1 MRKKTKRIL
10 CMALSVVMLLGVI
23 PVQALAATVDA
34 GGMIAPQQVSDS
46 AVETPP
52 EPGMTVEPG
61 TEPTPGP
68 SADPDAAPPAE
79 KSPAEV
85 TDPGTQPEEVEGNP
99 EEESPAEPAIG
110 EPDEEK
116 KPEELKDDG
125 PIHWLQQ
132 YQQAALE
139 ASRSPMPRSRSNK
152 AATGSPSYSM
162 IEWSGG
168 NLEFANGA
176 FLGSPMP
183 KIYLDGEI
191 AFCAE
196 WNGQHPS
203 GDYVQS
209 GEGSDPAIKQILANY
224 DNSGKSSADYAAAQA
239 AIWAHIMGTPASSWG
254 GCPGAASADKIMNG
268 SADTGSFKYNYISW
282 KGGTQDLITYNIGEK
297 PDPKPD
303 IDPDDYPEDE
313 YRIEVTTDTQ
323 TETEVRN
330 RKSYEYSD
338 AIGQI
343 TIRKHD
349 QDEKSLD
356 GALFDIDVAFSDG
369 THITVENWEVD
380 NGARLFTWTHPKDN
394 HDPATVTVTEVRPP
408 HGYEMA
414 PRRRQWWPPPTPA
427 SPMWKPGRSP
437 SSPKPPAPPS

>member
-68 SADPDAAPPAE
+68 SADPDAAPPTE
-79 KSPAEV
+79 EPPAEG
-85 TDPGTQPEEVEGNP
+85 TGPGTEPPQ
-99 EEESPAEPAIG
+99 EEESPEEETSSDPTIG

-116 KPEELKDDG
+116 PSEEPKDDG

-139 ASRSPMPRSRSNK
+139 TSQSPIPQAHSAR

-254 GCPGAASADKIMNG
+254 GCPGSSSADGILNG
-268 SADTGSFKYNYISW
+268 SHDTSSLKYNYISW
-282 KGGTQDLITYNIGEK
+282 TGVTQDLITYNTEK
-297 PDPKPD
+297 EPDPKPD

-313 YRIEVTTDTQ
+313 YRIEVETDTQ

-356 GALFDIDVAFSDG
+356 GALFTSTWPFRTAPTSPWKIGRWTTGRGCSPG
-369 THITVENWEVD
+369 HI
-380 NGARLFTWTHPKDN
+380 
-394 HDPATVTVTEVRPP
+394 
-408 HGYEMA
+408 
-414 PRRRQWWPPPTPA
+414 PRTTTIRQ
-427 SPMWKPGRSP
+427 R
-437 SSPKPPAPPS
+437 

>member
-68 SADPDAAPPAE
+68 SADPDAAPPTE
-79 KSPAEV
+79 EPPAEG
-85 TDPGTQPEEVEGNP
+85 TGPGTEPPQ
-99 EEESPAEPAIG
+99 EEESPEEETSSDPTIG

-116 KPEELKDDG
+116 PSEEPKDDG

-139 ASRSPMPRSRSNK
+139 TSQSPIPQAHSAR

-176 FLGSPMP
+176 FLSSPMP

-224 DNSGKSSADYAAAQA
+224 DKSGKSSADYAAAQA
-239 AIWAHIMGTPASSWG
+239 AIWAHIMGTSVSSWG
-254 GCPGAASADKIMNG
+254 GCPGSSSADEILNV
-268 SADTGSFKYNYISW
+268 W
-282 KGGTQDLITYNIGEK
+282 KGKEI
-297 PDPKPD
+297 
-303 IDPDDYPEDE
+303 
-313 YRIEVTTDTQ
+313 
-323 TETEVRN
+323 
-330 RKSYEYSD
+330 
-338 AIGQI
+338 
-343 TIRKHD
+343 
-349 QDEKSLD
+349 
-356 GALFDIDVAFSDG
+356 
-369 THITVENWEVD
+369 
-380 NGARLFTWTHPKDN
+380 
-394 HDPATVTVTEVRPP
+394 
-408 HGYEMA
+408 
-414 PRRRQWWPPPTPA
+414 
-427 SPMWKPGRSP
+427 
-437 SSPKPPAPPS
+437 